1 MQLMSDSFSH
11 AAAIP
16 DEFALATPDAE
27 TRVTF
32 SANRNPHLRWTEV
45 PAGTGSFAL
54 ICVDGDAP
62 TRPDDVNKED
72 REVPAD
78 LPRGDFI
85 HWVVVDLAAGLREIA
100 EGEFASGVIPGGRHA
115 AEGPHGSRQGA
126 NDYTSWFAGDADMDG
141 IYLGYDGPGPP
152 WNDALVHN
160 YTFTLYALDISRVPV
175 EGAFTA
181 ADVEAAIRGHV
192 LERAAI
198 SGTYALNP
206 RLR

>member
-1 MQLMSDSFSH
+1 MQLSSESFPNG
-11 AAAIP
+11 AAIP
-16 DEFALATPDAE
+16 DEFALATPHAE

-32 SANRNPHLRWTEV
+32 SANRNPHLKWTEV

-85 HWVVVDLAAGLREIA
+85 HWVVADLPAGLREIA
-100 EGEFASGVIPGGRHA
+100 AGEFAAGVVPHGKPT
-115 AEGPHGSRQGA
+115 AEGPHESRQGA
-126 NDYTSWFAGDADMDG
+126 NDYTSWFVGDDAMEG
-141 IYLGYDGPGPP
+141 TYLGYDGPGPP
-152 WNDALVHN
+152 WNDSLVHN

-175 EGAFTA
+175 EGAFSA
-181 ADVEAAIRGHV
+181 ADVEAAIQGHV
-192 LERAAI
+192 LARAAI